1 MSEFELSE
9 RKRELLKCAVEQY
22 IESASPITSGGIT
35 STILDNLS
43 SATIRNELNALEAM
57 GYLKQLHTSS
67 GRVPTTKGY
76 RFFVNELTKECP
88 ASESELEFIKEQ
100 FNKRTANLKDMV
112 SRLAKLVSDATNY
125 PTVVCLNG
133 FEKLRIKE
141 IKIIPLMTMQAL
153 MLIQTTSGILNN
165 TIDLT
170 QNISEESCDDVSRY
184 LTMKLQGLAISEM
197 VDNIQTIHNDM
208 ANEIQEYNE
217 FFDYVLGTLVE
228 ITKEFNLQQSVQASG
243 STKLLNNPEYANIE
257 KAKEVLE
264 ALHDKEQLKDLLID
278 VESEDDEISFKIGEE
293 NANDT
298 FKDCAI
304 AKADYKV
311 NGESIASIGIIGPKR
326 MDYAKIS
333 SALKF
338 IVDETKKLNLLGKND
353 QELQD

>member
-1 MSEFELSE
+1 MSEFELSQ

-22 IESASPITSGGIT
+22 IESASPITSGGIN

-88 ASESELEFIKEQ
+88 ASESELEFIKEH
-100 FNKRTANLKDMV
+100 FNKRSANLKDMV
-112 SRLAKLVSDATNY
+112 SKLAKLVSDATNY

-133 FEKLRIKE
+133 FDKLKIKE

-165 TIDLT
+165 TIELT
-170 QNISEESCDDVSRY
+170 QNISEQSCEDVSRY
-184 LTMKLQGLAISEM
+184 LTMKLQGLTISEM
-197 VDNIQTIHNDM
+197 IENIQSIHDEM
-208 ANEIQEYNE
+208 VGEIQEYNE

-228 ITKEFNLQQSVQASG
+228 ITREFNLQQSVQASG
-243 STKLLNNPEYANIE
+243 STKLLNNPEYSNIE
-257 KAKEVLE
+257 KAKEVLD
-264 ALHDKEQLKDLLID
+264 ALHDKEQLKDLLVD
-278 VESEDDEISFKIGEE
+278 VDSEKEISFKIGEE
-293 NANDT
+293 NEIDV

-304 AKADYKV
+304 AKADCKV

-353 QELQD
+353 QENKD

>member
-1 MSEFELSE
+1 MSEFELSQ

-35 STILDNLS
+35 STVLDNLS

-88 ASESELEFIKEQ
+88 ASESELEFIKGQ
-100 FNKRTANLKDMV
+100 FDKRTANLKDMV

-133 FEKLRIKE
+133 FDKLKIKE

-165 TIDLT
+165 TIELA
-170 QNISEESCDDVSRY
+170 QNISDQSCEDVARY

-197 VDNIQTIHNDM
+197 VENIQSLHDEM
-208 ANEIQEYNE
+208 VNEIQDYAE

-243 STKLLNNPEYANIE
+243 STKLLNNPEYSNIE
-257 KAKEVLE
+257 KAKEVLD

-278 VESEDDEISFKIGEE
+278 VEGEDEIAFKIGEE
-293 NANDT
+293 NTVDA

-353 QELQD
+353 QDLQD